1 MCSIIVPLVLWHLMF
16 SKAVPGP
23 PKPKAAVPAPNLA
36 KMRRPI
42 PTQLHTPHPTLPPT
56 QKASEAQTEQRPLEF
71 RQSFA
76 NLGPNIVGGWLD
88 YEDAYGARL
97 VSDEQ
102 LRQGIAGS
110 VGEIGVHHGLFFLA
124 LALSGT
130 NDRSSSAAHPHLF
143 AADVFSHQE
152 LNFDRSGKGDREIF
166 LNNCKRF
173 AGLGEQD
180 ILLLEGSSLDG
191 LLTKLRSSG
200 MSPSR
205 LISVDACHTRECTLN
220 DVNVASSF
228 LVEGGV
234 VIVDDFVNPGWPGVA
249 QGVHEHLRSAETPL
263 VPFLLTCNK
272 LYLTT
277 RSHASVYMSAV
288 RGSDLAEC
296 IDPAANSRLP
306 DFLSGVGLLVLATDR
321 RSCTHV
327 NDGESSRLRSC
338 ITRQQLSSIFLK

>member
-1 MCSIIVPLVLWHLMF
+1 MGTEKAARPLRRSEYLPIRGYAASRRRWAMLMCSIIVPLVLWHLMF

-42 PTQLHTPHPTLPPT
+42 PTPLHTPHPTLPPT

-71 RQSFA
+71 RQSFV
-76 NLGPNIVGGWLD
+76 NLGPNVVGGWLD

-152 LNFDRSGKGDREIF
+152 VNFDRSGKGDREIF

-200 MSPSR
+200 
-205 LISVDACHTRECTLN
+205 
-220 DVNVASSF
+220 
-228 LVEGGV
+228 
-234 VIVDDFVNPGWPGVA
+234 
-249 QGVHEHLRSAETPL
+249 
-263 VPFLLTCNK
+263 TCVSK
-272 LYLTT
+272 
-277 RSHASVYMSAV
+277 
-288 RGSDLAEC
+288 
-296 IDPAANSRLP
+296 PA
-306 DFLSGVGLLVLATDR
+306 DLSGRLSHPRMHTER
-321 RSCTHV
+321 R
-327 NDGESSRLRSC
+327 ERRELFSS
-338 ITRQQLSSIFLK
+338 